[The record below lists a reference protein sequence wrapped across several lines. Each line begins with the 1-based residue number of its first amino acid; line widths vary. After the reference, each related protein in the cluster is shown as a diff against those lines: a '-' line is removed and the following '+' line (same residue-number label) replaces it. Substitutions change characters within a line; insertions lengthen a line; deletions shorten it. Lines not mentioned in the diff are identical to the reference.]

1 MKEMR
6 ISVGGRELPCRL
18 TMGAML
24 LFKRQTGKDLNQIQ
38 GEDLEA
44 MLTLLWC
51 CVKSACRADGVEFN
65 VDFEMFCDMITPE
78 EMALWNK
85 AMETEQDKKKAAG
98 IDDRNDED
106 PVGIEELLGI
116 AMGCMGM
123 SMMDFCL
130 CTPSE
135 FYETW
140 KVWNEMQ
147 LRREREAWERARME
161 CLCTLQPWSK
171 KRLKA
176 RDVMRFEWDDNSVD
190 SKCSRSNEMSR
201 EEIMKRYRE
210 ARRKVGME

>member
-1 MKEMR
+1 
-6 ISVGGRELPCRL
+6 
-18 TMGAML
+18 
-24 LFKRQTGKDLNQIQ
+24 
-38 GEDLEA
+38 
-44 MLTLLWC
+44 
-51 CVKSACRADGVEFN
+51 
-65 VDFEMFCDMITPE
+65 
-78 EMALWNK
+78 
-85 AMETEQDKKKAAG
+85 
-98 IDDRNDED
+98 
-106 PVGIEELLGI
+106 
-116 AMGCMGM
+116 MGCMGM

-176 RDVMRFEWDDNSVD
+176 RDVMRFEWDDNDED

-210 ARRKVGME
+210 ARRKVGLE